1 MRKLALAIG
10 IGLGVLASSA
20 ASAIQT
26 DALWADSTTGG
37 SNVPISPYTS
47 GDKVSLG
54 SDTLGSGLG
63 TWDLVITGYSR
74 TWDVTTVAPGAQKQL
89 DVFLSY
95 SDEGLSGYNMSV
107 RFDAGSLNMLNVVT
121 IREYNVSVGSNA
133 PSIDWGL
140 GNVNPCE
147 PYNNCGNGRNTGSSL
162 DGLGNVYLAQ
172 ESTGGATGWIY
183 RFGGLQVGTG
193 PATKNSTQ
201 VGTIRVGSIL
211 FELNS
216 NTGSSVVTFGEIR
229 FPGAL
234 DSANRNDGSRARWTP
249 RTGTTVRS
257 TRLGSPRTRLSWF
270 PNPPAL
276 PSSGLRWSVLG
287 SPADDRARSY
297 KLVKL

>member
-121 IREYNVSVGSNA
+121 IREYNVSVGSLPLA
-133 PSIDWGL
+133 FSAFTASTT
-140 GNVNPCE
+140 
-147 PYNNCGNGRNTGSSL
+147 TGSVPRAASL
-162 DGLGNVYLAQ
+162 VCA
-172 ESTGGATGWIY
+172 
-183 RFGGLQVGTG
+183 
-193 PATKNSTQ
+193 
-201 VGTIRVGSIL
+201 
-211 FELNS
+211 
-216 NTGSSVVTFGEIR
+216 
-229 FPGAL
+229 
-234 DSANRNDGSRARWTP
+234 
-249 RTGTTVRS
+249 RS
-257 TRLGSPRTRLSWF
+257 TTF
-270 PNPPAL
+270 
-276 PSSGLRWSVLG
+276 
-287 SPADDRARSY
+287 
-297 KLVKL
+297 

>member
-1 MRKLALAIG
+1 M
-10 IGLGVLASSA
+10 
-20 ASAIQT
+20 
-26 DALWADSTTGG
+26 
-37 SNVPISPYTS
+37 
-47 GDKVSLG
+47 
-54 SDTLGSGLG
+54 
-63 TWDLVITGYSR
+63 
-74 TWDVTTVAPGAQKQL
+74 
-89 DVFLSY
+89 
-95 SDEGLSGYNMSV
+95 
-107 RFDAGSLNMLNVVT
+107 
-121 IREYNVSVGSNA
+121 SVGSNA

-234 DSANRNDGSRARWTP
+234 DSANRNDGSVYPAGIPANPAVVVPEPTSIALI
-249 RTGTTVRS
+249 GLALVGLGI
-257 TRLGSPRTRLSWF
+257 TRRRQS
-270 PNPPAL
+270 
-276 PSSGLRWSVLG
+276 
-287 SPADDRARSY
+287 
-297 KLVKL
+297 